1 MRIAMLAAEYP
12 PKWGGTA
19 TIAYYLS
26 NVLAEQKH
34 EIHVITRQEKG
45 EIPRHVKNVYI
56 HSVKWLHAPL
66 FFTLSYAKNAIRK
79 LNELGDF
86 DVVHAYFPLMSIKEK
101 WFEKIKSPLVSDM
114 LGSWKGERGYIKN
127 ERFSS
132 MDINDFAIRYLSQLF
147 EKYEKLALMKS
158 DVVITLTNFCLKE
171 LNEYGVKRDMVVVP
185 GGVDTSMFRLI
196 DCAEEIKSRY
206 DLSKDDNLILYA
218 GRLVARKGVEDLL
231 VALGRVCKEKK
242 NTKLILVGRGGLKNH
257 LQKIALRLGI
267 SNNIIFTGQIPINEL
282 IRHYAGAD
290 VFVLP
295 SYYEGQGLVLLE
307 SMACGTPVV
316 ATRVG
321 GIPEVVTDGENGLL
335 VEPRKPE
342 QLADAILKIIN
353 DTELRIKLGKNG
365 RETTVKNYDWKVIAE
380 KMEKIYESV
389 TA

>member
-26 NVLAEQKH
+26 NALAEHKH

-45 EIPRHVKNVYI
+45 KTPNVKNVYV
-56 HSVKWLHAPL
+56 HPVKWLHAPL
-66 FFTLSYAKNAIRK
+66 FFTLSYAKNAISK

-101 WFEKIKSPLVSDM
+101 GFEKIKPPLISDM
-114 LGSWKGERGYIKN
+114 LGSWKGERNYIKN

-147 EKYEKLALMKS
+147 EKYERLALMKS
-158 DVVITLTNFCLKE
+158 DIIITLTDFCLKE
-171 LNEYGVKRDMVVVP
+171 LNEYGVKRNMLVVP
-185 GGVDTSMFRLI
+185 GGVDTNMFRPI
-196 DCAEEIKSRY
+196 NCAEEIKSRY

-218 GRLVARKGVEDLL
+218 GRLVARKGLGDLL
-231 VALGRVCKEKK
+231 VALSRVVKKKK
-242 NTKLILVGRGGLKNH
+242 NTKIILVGRGGLKNH

-267 SNNIIFTGQIPINEL
+267 SNNIIFTGQIPIDEL

-307 SMACGTPVV
+307 SMACGTPVI

-342 QLADAILKIIN
+342 HLADAILKMI
-353 DTELRIKLGKNG
+353 DDKELRIKLGKKG
-365 RETTVKNYDWKVIAE
+365 RETAVKKYDWKIIAE

-389 TA
+389 KV